1 MWRAFPARQLT
12 GRPTR
17 YHGYIGHERIER
29 LCCSRD
35 HLSSDAAERCAEKSA
50 RRSNRRIET
59 MKVAIYAGQAGGGA
73 ILVPRYVIEQGES
86 DDWYWCD
93 TSDEGAYDR
102 GFGGRPPTIRD
113 RMIAAEL
120 RRIAKMEL
128 F

>member
-1 MWRAFPARQLT
+1 
-12 GRPTR
+12 
-17 YHGYIGHERIER
+17 
-29 LCCSRD
+29 
-35 HLSSDAAERCAEKSA
+35 
-50 RRSNRRIET
+50 

-73 ILVPRYVIEQGES
+73 ILVPRSVIEQGES

-93 TSDEGAYDR
+93 TSDEGAYER
-102 GFGGRPPTIRD
+102 GFGGRQPTLRD